1 MANVDDLVRKG
12 FGQIGSIFTSVAG
25 AITPPSNKV
34 FIAITFLAETTLDS
48 SGGLVADTNHYSVE
62 FPGTNAAAH
71 DAGAATAIS
80 GTGGDAIDV
89 NDVFPAGITIYG
101 RWTEIDMT
109 GGMVIA
115 YIGE

>member
-12 FGQIGSIFTSVAG
+12 FGQMGSVFTSVSG

-48 SGGLVADTNHYSVE
+48 SSGLVADTNHYTTE
-62 FPGTNAAAH
+62 FPGTNVAAH
-71 DAGAATAIS
+71 DAGAATDVS
-80 GTGGDAIDV
+80 GTGGNAIDV
-89 NDVFPAGITIYG
+89 NDIFPAGITIYG
-101 RWTEIDMT
+101 RWTEIDIT
-109 GGMVIA
+109 EGMVIA